1 MNDERSRCALRM
13 NEERR
18 PAAAAARRSRAFIVH
33 AHARSAAQRSSFIIG
48 AQLMQHNWLPKLVLA
63 PSFVL
68 SFLFIYGF
76 MAWNGYLSLSASR
89 LLPNYGFVGIDQYVT
104 LFESDRF
111 RVALTNMGIF
121 GGLFIGGAMAL
132 GIVLAILL
140 DQKIR
145 GEGFLR
151 TVYMYPMAISFIV
164 TGTAWKWML
173 NPGLGLQHLMRQW
186 GFESFTFEW
195 LVESDMAIY
204 CIVIA
209 GVWQSAGFVMA
220 LFLAGLRGI
229 DDSIIKAAQVDGASL
244 PRIYWRIIVPT
255 LRPVFFSTLMVVS
268 HLAIKSFDLVM
279 ALTAGGPGY
288 ATDLPATFMY
298 AMSFSRG
305 QIGLGAA
312 SATVML
318 ATVAAIV
325 VPYLYSELRG
335 RK

>member
-1 MNDERSRCALRM
+1 MSAPSTLRT
-13 NEERR
+13 
-18 PAAAAARRSRAFIVH
+18 P
-33 AHARSAAQRSSFIIG
+33 
-48 AQLMQHNWLPKLVLA
+48 WLPKLVVA
-63 PSFVL
+63 PSFL
-68 SFLFIYGF
+68 LGFGFIYGLI
-76 MAWNGYLSLSASR
+76 AWNGYLSLSASR
-89 LLPNYGFVGIDQYVT
+89 LLPNYDFVGLEQYVR
-104 LFESDRF
+104 LFGSERWM
-111 RVALTNMGIF
+111 VALTNMGIF
-121 GGLFIGGAMAL
+121 GGLYIAGAMAVGL
-132 GIVLAILL
+132 LLAILL

-145 GEGFLR
+145 AEGVLR
-151 TVYMYPMAISFIV
+151 TVYLYPMALSFIV
-164 TGTAWKWML
+164 TGTAWKWIL
-173 NPGLGLQHLMRQW
+173 NPGLGIEHLVRQW
-186 GFESFTFEW
+186 GFEDFTFDW
-195 LVESDMAIY
+195 LVDPDMAIY

-244 PRIYWRIIVPT
+244 PRIYWRIIIPS

-298 AMSFSRG
+298 AMAFSRG

-312 SATVML
+312 SATIML

-325 VPYLYSELRG
+325 VPYLYSELRT